1 MISNDVLAAGMHA
14 FIFIAPYKHA
24 HTCLLMCGDMTTLC
38 LTARLMQVASHT
50 PFPSM
55 HSCASGI
62 RSSNGGL
69 PSPAKG
75 LVAHRTKQFLQR
87 LHDNV
92 VTEES

>member
-75 LVAHRTKQFLQR
+75 LVAHRTKQFPSNAAFER
-87 LHDNV
+87 AGH
-92 VTEES
+92 